1 MPKKKQ
7 SFFFKFLNAIEV
19 MGNKLP
25 NPVTIFFSL
34 TIILILISSI
44 LAYFGTSVEFKS
56 FSSSGEEITKSA
68 KAVNLLSAS
77 SLIYFLTNFISNF
90 VGFAPLGVV
99 LIAMIGVGVAE
110 GTGLIQTA
118 LKKSVLSAP
127 KGIITFTVVFVSLL
141 SSIAS
146 DVGYVILIPL
156 GATIFLSVGRHPLAG
171 IAAAFAGVSGGFSA
185 NLIFG
190 PVDAILGGLTTEA
203 TELINP
209 ITVGA
214 TANWYFMIASTFLI
228 AFLGTWITD
237 YIVEPKLG
245 KYDIKE
251 ASKDIQNE
259 ENSFE
264 VTPLEMKGLW
274 AAIITG
280 FAYIGLIL
288 AIALPINSPLR
299 NPINHSLTDMAS
311 PMIQGIIVLMSLGF
325 LLPGLV
331 YGLITK
337 SIKSDNDLVK
347 MFEKSMREM
356 AGYLVLTLF
365 AAQFI
370 ALFNYSQ
377 IGTIIAVKGADI
389 LRDSNMTG
397 MSTIIIFI
405 LISAGINLLMGSA
418 AAKWAI
424 LAPIFVPMF
433 MQLGYDPA
441 FTQIAYRIGDSATNV
456 INPVLPYLAIIITLV
471 QRYDKKAGIGTII
484 SMMIPYSILFLI
496 FWTLLLVVWYYLN
509 LPLGPGVYSLLPTK
523 M

>member
-1 MPKKKQ
+1 MPQKKQ
-7 SFFFKFLNAIEV
+7 SFFFKFLNAVEV
-19 MGNKLP
+19 IGNKLP
-25 NPVTIFFSL
+25 NPVTIFFSM
-34 TIILILISSI
+34 TIILILVSSI
-44 LAYFGTSVEFKS
+44 LAYFGTYVEFKS
-56 FSSSGEEITKSA
+56 FNSSGEEITKSA
-68 KAVNLLSAS
+68 QAVNLLSVTAM
-77 SLIYFLTNFISNF
+77 IHFLTHFIPNFI
-90 VGFAPLGVV
+90 GFAPLGVV
-99 LIAMIGVGVAE
+99 LIAMLGIGVAE

-118 LKKSVLSAP
+118 LKKSILSAP
-127 KGIITFTVVFVSLL
+127 KGIVTFSIVFMSLL
-141 SSIAS
+141 SSIAT

-203 TELINP
+203 TELISP
-209 ITVGA
+209 MTVGA

-245 KYDIKE
+245 KYDLKE
-251 ASKDIQNE
+251 ASEDIQNE
-259 ENSFE
+259 EPSYG
-264 VTPLEMKGLW
+264 VTPIEVKGLW
-274 AAIITG
+274 IALITG
-280 FAYIGLIL
+280 FAYIGLVL

-311 PMIQGIIVLMSLGF
+311 PMIQGIIVIMSLGF
-325 LLPGLV
+325 LLPGIV

-337 SIKSDNDLVK
+337 SIKSDNDLVG
-347 MFEKSMREM
+347 MFEKSMRDM
-356 AGYLVLTLF
+356 AGYIVLTLF
-365 AAQFI
+365 AAEFI

-377 IGTIIAVKGADI
+377 IGTIIAVKGSDL
-389 LRDSNMTG
+389 LRDSHMTG
-397 MSTIIIFI
+397 ISTIIIFI
-405 LISAGINLLMGSA
+405 LICAAINLLMGSA
-418 AAKWAI
+418 SAKWAI

-441 FTQIAYRIGDSATNV
+441 FTQIAYRIGDSTTNV

-471 QRYDKKAGIGTII
+471 QRYDKKSGIGTIM
-484 SMMIPYSILFLI
+484 SMMIPYSVLFLI
-496 FWTLLLVVWYYLN
+496 FWTLLLIVWYYLG
-509 LPLGPGVYSLLPTK
+509 LPLGPGVYPLLPIK